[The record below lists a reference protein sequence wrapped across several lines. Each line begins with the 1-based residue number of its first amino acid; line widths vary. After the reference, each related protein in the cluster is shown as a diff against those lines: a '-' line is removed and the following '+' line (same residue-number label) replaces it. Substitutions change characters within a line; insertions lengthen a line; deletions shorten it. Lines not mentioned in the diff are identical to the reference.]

1 MTAVIFIA
9 IIALIGGGIYL
20 WVQRQRKNAFKRH
33 EKLVKDANLLDQ
45 AGNLTADALSGK
57 NPSEPP
63 TAAESTDDSATAH
76 DGNVS
81 NAAEGNTNKTGEAP
95 NSAGKTAKPERTAP
109 LSGMDATI
117 TRDALDIKE
126 LCEALLRSWRQVSET
141 LRSYDRSRHELS
153 SLHYTIEREGSLG
166 RLKDAASAE
175 PYFDQLVALWQSRT
189 AQEAL
194 HRELQANLPKQ
205 ARLAKADWQNLV
217 QALKAFE
224 EEAIAKHI
232 ENGNLSRQS
241 AALVLT
247 AHHLRSVSK
256 SSIESALETAAEI
269 EKSRSSSS
277 SSSSAAAGTND
288 SSPPATAP
296 ENQELA
302 EKAFARTLSR
312 IKTGVVSA
320 CQAYI
325 QARELLSKLTIEALY
340 IERTAEKSVKRPQK
354 PTPEE
359 VMRYL
364 AEIEDLEKEALGE
377 ERQAALTLAET
388 RRQVSI
394 LENEAA
400 ALSTAIQ
407 AASQAREHQ
416 TGQKTD
422 VLLKAAQQIHKELGE
437 WREKTTAGCD
447 RYLEKKWRSRQSTGN
462 APTAQ
467 EEEAIKALRAFNRTF
482 GFAVAQATVAAA
494 KERSL
499 NAREPSSPNKPR
511 IEREEDFGKALT
523 GFDGFLKKQEAYRA
537 EYHQWASQVEVVK
550 TALLARIEKMKE
562 AAKAMETRAAV
573 DAKSVDNKSADE
585 LIITIA
591 ASLKM
596 AKLHEEYLGRL

>member
-20 WVQRQRKNAFKRH
+20 WVQRQRQNAFKRH

-81 NAAEGNTNKTGEAP
+81 NAAVGNTTKTEEAP

-189 AQEAL
+189 TQEAL

-232 ENGNLSRQS
+232 ENGSLSRQS

-277 SSSSAAAGTND
+277 SSAAAGTD
-288 SSPPATAP
+288 EASPSATAP

-302 EKAFARTLSR
+302 EKAFARTTSR
-312 IKTGVVSA
+312 IKTGVVYA
-320 CQAYI
+320 C
-325 QARELLSKLTIEALY
+325 
-340 IERTAEKSVKRPQK
+340 
-354 PTPEE
+354 
-359 VMRYL
+359 
-364 AEIEDLEKEALGE
+364 
-377 ERQAALTLAET
+377 
-388 RRQVSI
+388 
-394 LENEAA
+394 
-400 ALSTAIQ
+400 
-407 AASQAREHQ
+407 
-416 TGQKTD
+416 
-422 VLLKAAQQIHKELGE
+422 
-437 WREKTTAGCD
+437 
-447 RYLEKKWRSRQSTGN
+447 
-462 APTAQ
+462 
-467 EEEAIKALRAFNRTF
+467 
-482 GFAVAQATVAAA
+482 
-494 KERSL
+494 
-499 NAREPSSPNKPR
+499 
-511 IEREEDFGKALT
+511 
-523 GFDGFLKKQEAYRA
+523 
-537 EYHQWASQVEVVK
+537 
-550 TALLARIEKMKE
+550 
-562 AAKAMETRAAV
+562 
-573 DAKSVDNKSADE
+573 
-585 LIITIA
+585 
-591 ASLKM
+591 
-596 AKLHEEYLGRL
+596 

>member
-20 WVQRQRKNAFKRH
+20 WVQRQRQNAFKRH

-81 NAAEGNTNKTGEAP
+81 NDAEGNTTKTEEAP

-189 AQEAL
+189 TQEAL

-232 ENGNLSRQS
+232 ENGSLSRQS

-277 SSSSAAAGTND
+277 SSAAAGTD
-288 SSPPATAP
+288 EASPSATAP

-302 EKAFARTLSR
+302 EKAFARTTSR

-407 AASQAREHQ
+407 AASQAREPQ

-437 WREKTTAGCD
+437 WREKTTAGCNA
-447 RYLEKKWRSRQSTGN
+447 YQEKKWRSRQSTGN

-511 IEREEDFGKALT
+511 IEREEEFGKALT

-562 AAKAMETRAAV
+562 AAKAMETRASV

>member
-45 AGNLTADALSGK
+45 SGNLTADALSGK

-76 DGNVS
+76 DGNAS
-81 NAAEGNTNKTGEAP
+81 NAAEGNTNNTEEAP
-95 NSAGKTAKPERTAP
+95 NSAGKTTKPERTVP

-153 SLHYTIEREGSLG
+153 SLHYTIEREGSLS

-189 AQEAL
+189 TQEAL

-217 QALKAFE
+217 QALKAYD

-232 ENGNLSRQS
+232 ENGSLSRQS
-241 AALVLT
+241 ASLVLA

-269 EKSRSSSS
+269 EKSRSSASS
-277 SSSSAAAGTND
+277 PADESKNAAAEQ
-288 SSPPATAP
+288 PQA
-296 ENQELA
+296 QELA

-312 IKTGVVSA
+312 VKTGAVSA

-325 QARELLSKLTIEALY
+325 QARELLSRLTIEALY

-407 AASQAREHQ
+407 AASQAREPQ

-437 WREKTTAGCD
+437 WREKTTAGCNA
-447 RYLEKKWRSRQSTGN
+447 YQEKKWRSRQSTGN

-562 AAKAMETRAAV
+562 AAKAMETRASV